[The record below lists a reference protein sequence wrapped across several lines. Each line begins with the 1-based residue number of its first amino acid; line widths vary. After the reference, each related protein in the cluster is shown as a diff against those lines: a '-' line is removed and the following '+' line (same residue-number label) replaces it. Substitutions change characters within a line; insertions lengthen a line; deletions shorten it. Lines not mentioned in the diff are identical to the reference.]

1 MSDAW
6 IVVAVVGAATIASK
20 AAGPVLV
27 GRRQLPTRVQDCI
40 DLLAPV
46 MLVALV
52 VATIAFVAYLAYDYH
67 KRAVQLAQS
76 LEAIRA
82 AGGNRRGP

>member
-1 MSDAW
+1 MTSSNAYN
-6 IVVAVVGAATIASK
+6 VASMTAREARLAQSRANLARFYRNLPARRAAQA
-20 AAGPVLV
+20 
-27 GRRQLPTRVQDCI
+27 RQRGLEYG
-40 DLLAPV
+40 

-67 KRAVQLAQS
+67 KRAVQLAQQ

-82 AGGNRRGP
+82 GN